1 MCQGQGAPPGHC
13 QQFLVC
19 SKHHQEVLGMMG
31 SLLSQGEL
39 LLECGQLAFEA
50 GSGGRGKVVQVE
62 AGPSGSPMHPALFVH
77 VQQL

>member
-1 MCQGQGAPPGHC
+1 
-13 QQFLVC
+13 
-19 SKHHQEVLGMMG
+19 MMG